1 MEMFGFLKR
10 KQREI
15 YAPADGQVI
24 ALDQVNDEVFSQGM
38 AGDGVAIKPVS
49 DIFTAPISGRV
60 SKIFSTNHAYSI
72 KSDKDL
78 EVMVHIGLD
87 TVNLKGEGF
96 ERLVNEGDEVEAGEG
111 IIKADLSYL
120 NAHAKDT
127 ITPVIIS
134 DESEV
139 KTIEKKLKIVKTGDV
154 IMEVN

>member
-1 MEMFGFLKR
+1 MFGFLKR
-10 KQREI
+10 KQREV
-15 YAPADGQVI
+15 YAPVDGQVVG
-24 ALDQVNDEVFSQGM
+24 LDQVDDEVFSQGL

-49 DIFTAPISGRV
+49 DVFTAPISGRV
-60 SKIFSTNHAYSI
+60 SKIFATNHAYSI

-96 ERLVNEGDEVEAGEG
+96 ERLVNEGDEVKAGEG
-111 IIKADLSYL
+111 IIKADLAYL
-120 NAHAKDT
+120 STHAKDT

-134 DESEV
+134 DESDV
-139 KTIEKKLKIVKTGDV
+139 KSIEKQLKVVKSGDV